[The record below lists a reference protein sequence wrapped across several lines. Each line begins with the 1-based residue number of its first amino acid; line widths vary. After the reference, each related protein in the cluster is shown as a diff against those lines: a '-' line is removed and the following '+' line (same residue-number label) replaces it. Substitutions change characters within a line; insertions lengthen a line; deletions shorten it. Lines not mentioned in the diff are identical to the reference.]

1 MNATPKK
8 NVKLARLPR
17 TQALHGGI
25 GRTPH
30 SRRADAVPSPPNTC
44 EAAPAPWTGSQAST
58 TAPSHLAA
66 HEVAQPARYSKRT
79 EQVPSPG
86 PFPTLLQPHHRSG
99 PEEDGGLAGSKT
111 TARSRGRQRA
121 VLGQAASAAQVAV
134 TATQKATAFSTK
146 VPRRTGDSALPD
158 LIPQPPEAAHAR
170 PRARTGPRAFLDHG
184 RFGPHLPGPSTPHLT
199 TNRHHALRFWP
210 HNAVPF

>member
-1 MNATPKK
+1 
-8 NVKLARLPR
+8 
-17 TQALHGGI
+17 
-25 GRTPH
+25 
-30 SRRADAVPSPPNTC
+30 VPSPPNTC
-44 EAAPAPWTGSQAST
+44 EPAPAPWTGSQAST
-58 TAPSHLAA
+58 TGPSHFAA
-66 HEVAQPARYSKRT
+66 HEVAQPARHSKRT

-86 PFPTLLQPHHRSG
+86 PFPTLLQPHHRSA

-121 VLGQAASAAQVAV
+121 VLGQAASAARVAV

-146 VPRRTGDSALPD
+146 VPCRTGDSALPD